1 MPRVVPSQIVALIDK
16 MFPAAA
22 EAKGGWNLNPDHQN
36 NLAAIIDMVNQVP
49 AELLTLDADTNSAFI
64 SSMAA
69 IRETVLRWRGGHPD
83 QLKKA
88 PGYKDNPVTLIRNAL
103 VACSDEAPA
112 PGTAELNF
120 IDDEGLRNNLRI
132 DISSVNRALING
144 EWKAATVIAGSVC
157 EALLLWR
164 LTKAN
169 TGEPEEVLQ
178 KWVLHQYIE
187 VAARLKIIRPQT
199 EKQATLAK
207 DFRNLIHPGRAT
219 RLAQECNRG
228 TALSAVAAVEHI
240 VEDLKT

>member
-1 MPRVVPSQIVALIDK
+1 
-16 MFPAAA
+16 
-22 EAKGGWNLNPDHQN
+22 
-36 NLAAIIDMVNQVP
+36 MVSEIP

-69 IRETVLRWRGGHPD
+69 IRHTVSRWGGGHPD

-103 VACSDEAPA
+103 ASCPDEAPA
-112 PGTAELNF
+112 PGTADLDF
-120 IDDEGLRNNLRI
+120 IDDDELKNNLRM

-169 TGEPEEVLQ
+169 TGELEEVLQ

-187 VAARLKIIRPQT
+187 VAARLKIIGPQT

-219 RLAQECNRG
+219 RLAQECNRA

-240 VEDLKT
+240 VEDLKRQTGSNAENHPAK